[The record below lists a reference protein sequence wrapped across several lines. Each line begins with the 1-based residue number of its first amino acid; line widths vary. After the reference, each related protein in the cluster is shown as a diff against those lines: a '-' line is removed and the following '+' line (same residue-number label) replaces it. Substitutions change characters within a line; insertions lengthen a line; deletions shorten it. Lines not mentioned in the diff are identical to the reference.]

1 MGEARIGTRRT
12 TSRWAR
18 ARVVAARAALVL
30 VGLLCLAQALSLWRG
45 APVASL
51 MGAVDL
57 AFMPKL
63 AAIALDLV
71 VGMFAL
77 WWAVRP
83 RAAAWR
89 RAATAVVLLLL
100 AACACVGVAGFYAS
114 WRAGAIA
121 PALPVPM
128 EAVAALVLA
137 AAAHVVW
144 RDRAAAA
151 ASPMLFVLAVALAV
165 VLYPLALGVF
175 SGSVDHRVRADV
187 AVVFG
192 AKVNAD
198 GTLSPS
204 LDDRVRTAAV
214 LYRSGLVRSLV
225 MSGAT
230 GAEGYDEPGTM
241 RRRAE
246 RLGVPSRAIV
256 LDRLGV
262 DTAATVA
269 DTVPLLRREH
279 AGRVL
284 AVSQFYHLP
293 RVRFAFAEAGL
304 DVLTV
309 PASPSRYIVATPVFM
324 LRDAAGYWVYW
335 TLAVL
340 GRTR

>member
-1 MGEARIGTRRT
+1 MSEAKHAARRT
-12 TSRWAR
+12 ASRGVRAQSIGAR
-18 ARVVAARAALVL
+18 AVL
-30 VGLLCLAQALSLWRG
+30 VPIGLLCLAQALSLWRG

-57 AFMPKL
+57 GFMPRL
-63 AAIALDLV
+63 ASIALDLAA
-71 VGMFAL
+71 GASAL
-77 WWAVRP
+77 WWAIRP

-89 RAATAVVLLLL
+89 RAVTAVLLLLL
-100 AACACVGVAGFYAS
+100 AACACVGAARFYVA
-114 WRAGAIA
+114 WHAGAIA
-121 PALPVPM
+121 PALPVPI
-128 EAVAALVLA
+128 EAVVALVLA

-144 RDRAAAA
+144 RVRSTP
-151 ASPMLFVLAVALAV
+151 ASSPVLLALAVALAV
-165 VLYPLALGVF
+165 VVYPLALAVF
-175 SGSVDHRVRADV
+175 SGSVDHRARADV

-204 LDDRVRTAAV
+204 LDDRVRTASG
-214 LYRSGLVRSLV
+214 LYRAGLVRTLV

-230 GAEGYDEPGTM
+230 GADGYDEPGTM
-241 RRRAE
+241 RRRAAQ
-246 RLGVPSRAIV
+246 LGVPAGAIV

-269 DTVPLLRREH
+269 DTVPLLRRDH
-279 AGRVL
+279 AVKVL

-293 RVRFAFAEAGL
+293 RVRFAFAEAGV

-309 PASPSRYIVATPVFM
+309 PASPSRYIVATPIFM
-324 LRDAAGYWVYW
+324 LRDVAGYWVYW